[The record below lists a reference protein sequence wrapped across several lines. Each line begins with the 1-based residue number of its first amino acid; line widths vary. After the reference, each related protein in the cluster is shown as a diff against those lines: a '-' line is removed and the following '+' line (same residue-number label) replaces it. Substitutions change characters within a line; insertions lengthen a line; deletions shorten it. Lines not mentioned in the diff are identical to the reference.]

1 MSCKSIQII
10 AFNNPYPA
18 NFGGAIDMFYK
29 IKALHKLG
37 IKVILHIFYDV
48 RGDVSGIKDFCEE
61 IYLYKRNKGFFKHFS
76 LKPFST
82 NSRTNKILIERLL
95 ASETPIFVESLRSCV
110 LLESQVFLQKIAVRN
125 HNIEY
130 YYSWGLFESE
140 SNFIKKV
147 AQLIE
152 GYKQKHYEKTLNK
165 ADILFNI
172 SKYEQSYFQKKYKPK
187 SVFLPVFHGY
197 ESIKSKEGFGKYAL
211 YHGDLSTA
219 DNLKSAL
226 FLVDVFKKT
235 EIQFI
240 IAGSELPK
248 EIKIKIQDFQHIS
261 YTKINGRQHL
271 HKLIEN
277 AHVNTLYSFQ
287 RSGTK
292 LKVFTAL
299 FNGRHCILNK
309 NMIDDKQIL
318 DICEVADKE
327 DDYRNALK
335 DIFKKEF
342 KLTEKRI
349 QVLATYNDIENAKII
364 VENLL

>member
-1 MSCKSIQII
+1 MKI
-10 AFNNPYPA
+10 NPTYRVTSLL
-18 NFGGAIDMFYK
+18 F
-29 IKALHKLG
+29 ALLIFISSTG
-37 IKVILHIFYDV
+37 I
-48 RGDVSGIKDFCEE
+48 
-61 IYLYKRNKGFFKHFS
+61 S
-76 LKPFST
+76 LSMHYCGNDLF
-82 NSRTNKILIERLL
+82 E
-95 ASETPIFVESLRSCV
+95 
-110 LLESQVFLQKIAVRN
+110 IAVLGK
-125 HNIEY
+125 IEPC
-130 YYSWGLFESE
+130 
-140 SNFIKKV
+140 KK
-147 AQLIE
+147 
-152 GYKQKHYEKTLNK
+152 KEKIIRK
-165 ADILFNI
+165 AD
-172 SKYEQSYFQKKYKPK
+172 QSYFQKKYKPK

-349 QVLATYNDIENAKII
+349 QVLVTYNDIENAKII